1 MSLLHKTKN
10 QQKNNDPI
18 IRLITPMIAGM
29 LACIFCLVSMTWAW
43 FTASVD
49 TPTQTIQSANRSTSV
64 KVYEISQAEDEN
76 RNVTKTLIKPQI
88 SEGISLAEDTQT
100 DANEG
105 TIIAGETA
113 VWELAPEKTYEVVMT
128 GSGTASTGYCK
139 IALSHTTSEK
149 NTPETKLYQTSN
161 FEKEHTV
168 RFTYNT
174 GGFSDAEGVTAT
186 QYMEYVEKTAAP
198 TLAIASYWGKPA
210 EESEPQVALMS
221 LRGSAEEEIMLL
233 ADGDVLGLAPI
244 PCPEAKA
251 ETEVELE
258 GFEIQEGTEISA
270 EEDYKVS
277 LTLKEGY
284 EMPSEVVVN
293 IDGKDYVVSTQS
305 AEASDDAPYYD
316 TQTGVL
322 TVPSALLSDGIKVSV
337 KATATPI
344 PEEEPEEEETK
355 EEVTEETTEEE
366 TTEEKADETTKEITD
381 NTTEDTSKEIT
392 DKTETTD
399 DNETEENNSA
409 DTSSNNNVAI
419 DNPNK
424 KEDDGEEDND
434 EPVKTPAG
442 DGGNDDDD
450 DEADNNSG
458 SSSSGNSSSSGSS
471 SSSGNNKEET
481 EEKADVTLNLS
492 QLTINLE
499 ETQIPTNADLV
510 LTLSAKEDM
519 ELPKQIVIT
528 LDKTIRDENIEDEEI
543 EEDKTEYIINTDG
556 KDNPEG
562 FEFDAETGELT
573 ISSELLENVREITI
587 ADTEE
592 NEADE
597 DDEKATLTFEV
608 KNLTF
613 DFTDDEIATDEDV
626 VITFTAG
633 EGYEL
638 PETIIITIDGVE
650 YIIYT
655 SEEDSDK
662 NPDGITFDIETGTL
676 TISKDLLKDAEAIT
690 IAAEGVKKE
699 DEESNEENPDAD
711 KKDESEDKDNTAKE
725 NEAEGGDATDKKP
738 EGGTDTPDAED
749 KTEPES
755 GTNDSN
761 GANTGTTTPET
772 NPDNTTDDNVKDVIK
787 GEDEDTT
794 ETPEP
799 GTEPTTPTT
808 PGTEDNTDAEQGGE
822 KVETEGNGEGS
833 TENGT
838 EETIPDTEGNVD
850 DETTIPTE
858 PTTPAEPSEAA
869 VSPETPKT
877 ETPGTSE
884 PTTGGNDDGNGETE
898 SADSSS
904 TESSNSGNDST
915 DSGALSESTT
925 STTPSVTPSAPT
937 TSAPASSETSTPS
950 ASTQA
955 SSNTSSTSASSTPSP
970 STNSNTNG
978 ASQSSGATTPS
989 GSKET
994 SSEE

>member
-1 MSLLHKTKN
+1 MSLLHKKEKQN
-10 QQKNNDPI
+10 KNNDQL
-18 IRLITPMIAGM
+18 IRLMTPTIAGI
-29 LACIFCLVSMTWAW
+29 LVCTFCLVSMTWAW
-43 FTASVD
+43 FTASVN
-49 TPTQTIQSANRSTSV
+49 TPTQTIQAATQFTKV
-64 KVYEISQAEDEN
+64 KVYEVVKSENENDAETRTLVKPTEDSKTASEEVSLIEELETDKDISIVTAEEP
-76 RNVTKTLIKPQI
+76 L
-88 SEGISLAEDTQT
+88 
-100 DANEG
+100 
-105 TIIAGETA
+105 
-113 VWELAPEKTYEVVMT
+113 VWELSPEKTYEVVMT

-139 IALSHTTSEK
+139 IALSHTVSG
-149 NTPETKLYQTSN
+149 NDTPETKLYQTSN

-168 RFTYNT
+168 KFTYNT
-174 GGFSDAEGVTAT
+174 GGFSKEEGVTET
-186 QYMEYVEKTAAP
+186 EWKKYVEKTTPP
-198 TLAIASYWGKPA
+198 TLTIASYWGEPL
-210 EESEPQVALMS
+210 EESEVSLMS
-221 LRGSAEEEIMLL
+221 LRGEAKEKFMLL
-233 ADGDVLGLAPI
+233 SDGDVIGLTPI

-293 IDGKDYVVSTQS
+293 IDGKDYVVSTGG

-337 KATATPI
+337 KATATQI
-344 PEEEPEEEETK
+344 PVEEETEEEET
-355 EEVTEETTEEE
+355 EEATEETTEEE
-366 TTEEKADETTKEITD
+366 TPEEKSDETTEET
-381 NTTEDTSKEIT
+381 T

-399 DNETEENNSA
+399 DNETEEDNSA
-409 DTSSNNNVAI
+409 DTSSSNNVAI

-434 EPVKTPAG
+434 EPVKTPTG
-442 DGGNDDDD
+442 DGGNDDED

-458 SSSSGNSSSSGSS
+458 SSSNGNA

-543 EEDKTEYIINTDG
+543 TEDKTEYVINTDG

-562 FEFDAETGELT
+562 FEFDAESGELT
-573 ISSELLENVREITI
+573 ISSELLEGVREITI

-592 NEADE
+592 NEADK
-597 DDEKATLTFEV
+597 DDEKATLNFEV

-613 DFTDDEIATDEDV
+613 DFTDDEIVTDEDV

-638 PETIIITIDGVE
+638 PETIIITIDGEE

-676 TISKDLLKDAEAIT
+676 TISKDLLSDAESIT
-690 IAAEGVKKE
+690 IAAEGVEKE

-711 KKDESEDKDNTAKE
+711 KKDESEDKDKDNTDKE
-725 NEAEGGDATDKKP
+725 NGAESGETADKETEGGTDTPNTDDKTET
-738 EGGTDTPDAED
+738 EGGTDTPDGEN
-749 KTEPES
+749 TEVTP
-755 GTNDSN
+755 
-761 GANTGTTTPET
+761 PET
-772 NPDNTTDDNVKDVIK
+772 NPDNTTEGENNEDNN
-787 GEDEDTT
+787 GENEG
-794 ETPEP
+794 E
-799 GTEPTTPTT
+799 TEPPKSDTEVTTPTT
-808 PGTEDNTDAEQGGE
+808 PGTEDNTNTEQDGE
-822 KVETEGNGEGS
+822 NTETGENNEGS

>member
-1 MSLLHKTKN
+1 MSLLHKTK
-10 QQKNNDPI
+10 QQKRNNDPL
-18 IRLITPMIAGM
+18 IRLMTPMIAGI
-29 LACIFCLVSMTWAW
+29 LACVFCLVSMTWAW
-43 FTASVD
+43 FTASVN
-49 TPTQTIQSANRSTSV
+49 TPTQTIQVASRSTSV
-64 KVYEISQAEDEN
+64 KVYEISQPEGEN
-76 RNVTKTLIKPQI
+76 SDVAKTLVKPKT
-88 SEGISLAEDTQT
+88 SEALSLAEGEEAD
-100 DANEG
+100 DENV
-105 TIIAGETA
+105 IISGEPV
-113 VWELAPEKTYEVVMT
+113 VWELSPEKSYEVVMT
-128 GSGTASTGYCK
+128 GSGTASTGYCEV
-139 IALSHTTSEK
+139 ALSHTASTSDEA
-149 NTPETKLYQTSN
+149 ETKLYTTSA
-161 FEKEHTV
+161 FEKDNEFKFV
-168 RFTYNT
+168 YNT
-174 GGFSDAEGVTAT
+174 GGFSNAEGVTET
-186 QYMEYVEKTAAP
+186 QYKEYVEKTTPP
-198 TLAIASYWGKPA
+198 TIAITSYWGKPA
-210 EESEPQVALMS
+210 EDEEEQVSVMS
-221 LRGSAEEEIMLL
+221 LRDTSNEIMLL
-233 ADGDVLGLAPI
+233 SDGDVLGLAPI

-258 GFEIQEGTEISA
+258 GFEIQEGAEISA

-293 IDGKDYVVSTQS
+293 IDGKDYVVSTENS
-305 AEASDDAPYYD
+305 EASEDAPYYD
-316 TQTGVL
+316 AETGVL

-344 PEEEPEEEETK
+344 PEEEPVEEET
-355 EEVTEETTEEE
+355 EEESAEETT
-366 TTEEKADETTKEITD
+366 TE
-381 NTTEDTSKEIT
+381 
-392 DKTETTD
+392 
-399 DNETEENNSA
+399 NETEEDKTA
-409 DTSSNNNVAI
+409 DTPSDNNVVA
-419 DNPNK
+419 DNPSK
-424 KEDDGEEDND
+424 KEEDGEQGSN
-434 EPVKTPAG
+434 EPEKTPSG

-450 DEADNNSG
+450 DDKADKPSSGG
-458 SSSSGNSSSSGSS
+458 SSTGNSSSTGK
-471 SSSGNNKEET
+471 NEDKT
-481 EEKADVTLNLS
+481 EDEKADVKLNLS

-543 EEDKTEYIINTDG
+543 TEDKTEYIINTDG
-556 KDNPEG
+556 EDNPEG
-562 FEFDAETGELT
+562 FEFDAESGELT

-597 DDEKATLTFEV
+597 DEEKATLTFEV

-690 IAAEGVKKE
+690 IAAEGVEKE

-711 KKDESEDKDNTAKE
+711 KKDESEDKDKDNTDKE
-725 NEAEGGDATDKKP
+725 NGAEGGETTDKETEGGTDTPNTDDKTETEGGTDTP
-738 EGGTDTPDAED
+738 NTDDKTESEGGTDTPNTDDKTETEGGTDTPDGEN
-749 KTEPES
+749 TEVTP
-755 GTNDSN
+755 
-761 GANTGTTTPET
+761 PET
-772 NPDNTTDDNVKDVIK
+772 NPDNTTEGENNEDNN
-787 GEDEDTT
+787 GENEG
-794 ETPEP
+794 E
-799 GTEPTTPTT
+799 TEPPKSDTEVTTPTT
-808 PGTEDNTDAEQGGE
+808 PGTEDNTNTEQDGE
-822 KVETEGNGEGS
+822 NTETGENNEGS

-838 EETIPDTEGNVD
+838 GETTPDTESGND
-850 DETTIPTE
+850 DETITPTE
-858 PTTPAEPSEAA
+858 PTTPAEPSEPATNGK
-869 VSPETPKT
+869 V
-877 ETPGTSE
+877 
-884 PTTGGNDDGNGETE
+884 DGNGETE
-898 SADSSS
+898 SADNSS
-904 TESSNSGNDST
+904 TESSNSGNDS
-915 DSGALSESTT
+915 SESNASSESTT

-978 ASQSSGATTPS
+978 ASQSSGAITSS

>member
-1 MSLLHKTKN
+1 MSLLNKAK
-10 QQKNNDPI
+10 QRKEKSDP
-18 IRLITPMIAGM
+18 LIKLMMQLMAGM
-29 LACIFCLVSMTWAW
+29 LACVFCLVSMTWAW
-43 FTASVD
+43 FSASVD
-49 TPTQTIQSANRSTSV
+49 TQMQTIKSATRSTEV
-64 KVYEISQAEDEN
+64 IVYKLGNTDPKERTPVI
-76 RNVTKTLIKPQI
+76 PQTTQI
-88 SEGISLAEDTQT
+88 ISLAETQT
-100 DANEG
+100 
-105 TIIAGETA
+105 
-113 VWELAPEKTYEVVMT
+113 
-128 GSGTASTGYCK
+128 
-139 IALSHTTSEK
+139 
-149 NTPETKLYQTSN
+149 TPETEATVEVSGKAVSWDLEPEKSYEIVMKGSGDATKGYCEVALTHTKSGETKPTTTTYKTVA
-161 FEKEHTV
+161 FENNHTV
-168 RFTYNT
+168 KLTYKT
-174 GGFSDAEGVTAT
+174 GGFESVEGVTNSQWT
-186 QYMEYVEKTAAP
+186 EYVENTTTP
-198 TLAIASYWGKPA
+198 TLTITSYWGQPA
-210 EESEPQVALMS
+210 EENEPQVALMS
-221 LRGSAEEEIMLL
+221 LRGTAEEEIMLL
-233 ADGDVLGLAPI
+233 DDGAVLGLAPI

-258 GFEIQEGTEISA
+258 GFEIQEGAVISA

-293 IDGKDYVVSTQS
+293 IDGKDYVVSTGG

-337 KATATPI
+337 KATATQI
-344 PEEEPEEEETK
+344 PVEEETEEEET
-355 EEVTEETTEEE
+355 EEATEETTEEE
-366 TTEEKADETTKEITD
+366 TPEEKSDETTEET
-381 NTTEDTSKEIT
+381 T
-392 DKTETTD
+392 DKTETMD

-450 DEADNNSG
+450 KADNNSG
-458 SSSSGNSSSSGSS
+458 VSSNGNASSSD
-471 SSSGNNKEET
+471 NNKEET
-481 EEKADVTLNLS
+481 EDEKADVTLNLS

-543 EEDKTEYIINTDG
+543 TEDKIEYIINTDG

-562 FEFDAETGELT
+562 FEFDAESGELT
-573 ISSELLENVREITI
+573 ISSELLEGVREITI

-592 NEADE
+592 NEADK

-613 DFTDDEIATDEDV
+613 DFTDDEIVTDEDV

-638 PETIIITIDGVE
+638 PETIIITIDGEE

-690 IAAEGVKKE
+690 IAAEGVEKE

-711 KKDESEDKDNTAKE
+711 KKDESEDKDKDNTDKE
-725 NEAEGGDATDKKP
+725 NGAESGETADKETEGGTDTPNTDDKTET
-738 EGGTDTPDAED
+738 EGGTDTPDGEN
-749 KTEPES
+749 TEVTP
-755 GTNDSN
+755 
-761 GANTGTTTPET
+761 PET
-772 NPDNTTDDNVKDVIK
+772 NPDNTTEGENNEDNN
-787 GEDEDTT
+787 GENEG
-794 ETPEP
+794 E
-799 GTEPTTPTT
+799 TEPPKSDTEVTTPTT
-808 PGTEDNTDAEQGGE
+808 PGTEDNTNTEQDGE
-822 KVETEGNGEGS
+822 NTETGENGEGS

-838 EETIPDTEGNVD
+838 EETTPGTESDSD
-850 DETTIPTE
+850 DETTTSTE
-858 PTTPAEPSEAA
+858 PTTP
-869 VSPETPKT
+869 
-877 ETPGTSE
+877 SE
-884 PTTGGNDDGNGETE
+884 PDRK
-898 SADSSS
+898 
-904 TESSNSGNDST
+904 
-915 DSGALSESTT
+915 
-925 STTPSVTPSAPT
+925 SVV
-937 TSAPASSETSTPS
+937 
-950 ASTQA
+950 
-955 SSNTSSTSASSTPSP
+955 
-970 STNSNTNG
+970 
-978 ASQSSGATTPS
+978 
-989 GSKET
+989 
-994 SSEE
+994 

>member
-1 MSLLHKTKN
+1 MSLLHHKEKQN
-10 QQKNNDPI
+10 KNNDPL
-18 IRLITPMIAGM
+18 IRLMTPMIAGI
-29 LACIFCLVSMTWAW
+29 LVCAFCLVSMTWAW

-49 TPTQTIQSANRSTSV
+49 TPTQTIQSATRSTSV
-64 KVYEISQAEDEN
+64 IVYEVVSSTEKISVSPVESKA
-76 RNVTKTLIKPQI
+76 
-88 SEGISLAEDTQT
+88 ISLAEDTQT
-100 DANEG
+100 TDKAASG
-105 TIIAGETA
+105 VTA
-113 VWELAPEKTYEVVMT
+113 DDYTWELEANTSYEVVLT
-128 GSGTASTGYCK
+128 GEGDASKGYCK
-139 IALSHTTSEK
+139 VEVSYTDTNGDPAT
-149 NTPETKLYQTSN
+149 ETYITDI
-161 FEKEHTV
+161 FEKDDTLK
-168 RFTYNT
+168 FTYNT
-174 GGFSDAEGVTAT
+174 GIFESDDDLTAT
-186 QYMEYVEKTAAP
+186 QWKERVGKTKSR
-198 TLAIASYWGKPA
+198 TLTIASYWGEPA
-210 EESEPQVALMS
+210 NETPQVALMS
-221 LRGSAEEEIMLL
+221 LRRTAEEEIMLL
-233 ADGDVLGLAPI
+233 ADGDVIGLAPI

-258 GFEIQEGTEISA
+258 GFEVQESAEISA

-293 IDGKDYVVSTQS
+293 IDGKDYVVSTGG

-316 TQTGVL
+316 AQTGVL

-344 PEEEPEEEETK
+344 PEEEPEEEQTE

-366 TTEEKADETTKEITD
+366 TTEEKSDE
-381 NTTEDTSKEIT
+381 TTEDTSKEPT

-399 DNETEENNSA
+399 DNDTEEDNSA
-409 DTSSNNNVAI
+409 DTSSSNNVVA

-424 KEDDGEEDND
+424 KEENGEEDND
-434 EPVKTPAG
+434 EPVKTPTG
-442 DGGNDDDD
+442 DGGNDDD

-519 ELPKQIVIT
+519 ELPEQIVIT

-562 FEFDAETGELT
+562 FEFDAESGELT
-573 ISSELLENVREITI
+573 ISSELLEGVREITI

-592 NEADE
+592 NEATE

-613 DFTDDEIATDEDV
+613 DFTDDEIVTDEDV

-690 IAAEGVKKE
+690 IAAEGVEKE
-699 DEESNEENPDAD
+699 DEESKEEENPDAD
-711 KKDESEDKDNTAKE
+711 KKDESEDKNNTDKE
-725 NEAEGGDATDKKP
+725 NEAEGGETTDKEP
-738 EGGTDTPDAED
+738 EGGTDTPNTED
-749 KTEPES
+749 KTETEGGTDDSGEGDATKPED
-755 GTNDSN
+755 GTDAP
-761 GANTGTTTPET
+761 GGENTETTTPET
-772 NPDNTTDDNVKDVIK
+772 NPDNTTD
-787 GEDEDTT
+787 GEDDDNNGEDNG
-794 ETPEP
+794 E
-799 GTEPTTPTT
+799 TEPSEPNTEVTTPTT
-808 PGTEDNTDAEQGGE
+808 PDTEDNTNTEQDGE
-822 KVETEGNGEGS
+822 NVETEENGEGS

-838 EETIPDTEGNVD
+838 EETG
-850 DETTIPTE
+850 
-858 PTTPAEPSEAA
+858 
-869 VSPETPKT
+869 
-877 ETPGTSE
+877 
-884 PTTGGNDDGNGETE
+884 

-904 TESSNSGNDST
+904 AESSSNSGNDSSESDT
-915 DSGALSESTT
+915 SSESTS

-937 TSAPASSETSTPS
+937 TSSSAASETSTSS

-955 SSNTSSTSASSTPSP
+955 SGNSSSTSASSTPTS
-970 STNSNTNG
+970 STNSNSNG
-978 ASQSSGATTPS
+978 ASQASGTTTTS

>member
-1 MSLLHKTKN
+1 MSLLHKKE
-10 QQKNNDPI
+10 QQNKNNDPL
-18 IRLITPMIAGM
+18 IRLMTPMIAGI
-29 LACIFCLVSMTWAW
+29 LVCVFCLVSMTWAW
-43 FTASVD
+43 FTASVN
-49 TPTQTIQSANRSTSV
+49 TPPQTMQSANRSTSV
-64 KVYEISQAEDEN
+64 KVYEISQSEDEN
-76 RNVTKTLIKPQI
+76 RNVTKTLIMPQI
-88 SEGISLAEDTQT
+88 SEEISLAEDTQET
-100 DANEG
+100 ADEG

-139 IALSHTTSEK
+139 IALSHTTSGK

-198 TLAIASYWGKPA
+198 TLAIASFWGSPA

-221 LRGSAEEEIMLL
+221 LRGTAEEIILL
-233 ADGDVLGLAPI
+233 ADGDVIGLAPI

-258 GFEIQEGTEISA
+258 GFEVQESAEISA

-293 IDGKDYVVSTQS
+293 IGGKDYVVSTEG

-316 TQTGVL
+316 AQSGIL

-344 PEEEPEEEETK
+344 PEEEPEEEET
-355 EEVTEETTEEE
+355 TEETTEEE
-366 TTEEKADETTKEITD
+366 SE
-381 NTTEDTSKEIT
+381 
-392 DKTETTD
+392 ETTD
-399 DNETEENNSA
+399 DNETEEDNSA
-409 DTSSNNNVAI
+409 DTPSDNNVAI

-424 KEDDGEEDND
+424 KEENGEEDSD
-434 EPVKTPAG
+434 EPVKTPTG

-458 SSSSGNSSSSGSS
+458 SSSSGNA
-471 SSSGNNKEET
+471 SSSGNNREET
-481 EEKADVTLNLS
+481 EDEKADVKLNLS

-519 ELPKQIVIT
+519 ELPEQIVIT
-528 LDKTIRDENIEDEEI
+528 LDKTIRDENIEDEETT
-543 EEDKTEYIINTDG
+543 EDKTEYIINTDG
-556 KDNPEG
+556 KDNPDG
-562 FEFDAETGELT
+562 FEFDAESGELT

-613 DFTDDEIATDEDV
+613 DFTDDEIVTDEDV

-662 NPDGITFDIETGTL
+662 NPEGITFDIETGTL
-676 TISKDLLKDAEAIT
+676 TISKDLLKDADAIT
-690 IAAEGVKKE
+690 IAAEGIEKE
-699 DEESNEENPDAD
+699 DEESKDEEENSDAD
-711 KKDESEDKDNTAKE
+711 EKDESEDKDDTDNE
-725 NEAEGGDATDKKP
+725 NDTEGGETTDKEP
-738 EGGTDTPDAED
+738 EGGTDTPNTED
-749 KTEPES
+749 KTETEG
-755 GTNDSN
+755 GTDAP
-761 GANTGTTTPET
+761 GEENTETTTPET
-772 NPDNTTDDNVKDVIK
+772 NPDNTTEGEDDDNS
-787 GEDEDTT
+787 GEDNGE
-794 ETPEP
+794 
-799 GTEPTTPTT
+799 TEPSEPNTEVTTPTI
-808 PGTEDNTDAEQGGE
+808 PDTEDNTNTEQDGE
-822 KVETEGNGEGS
+822 NVETEENGEGS
-833 TENGT
+833 TESGT
-838 EETIPDTEGNVD
+838 EETTPDTESGGD
-850 DETTIPTE
+850 DETTTPTE
-858 PTTPAEPSEAA
+858 PTTPAEPSEPA
-869 VSPETPKT
+869 VSPETPN
-877 ETPGTSE
+877 TSE
-884 PTTGGNDDGNGETE
+884 STSGGNDGDGETGNADNASSE
-898 SADSSS
+898 S
-904 TESSNSGNDST
+904 SSNSGNDSSKSDT
-915 DSGALSESTT
+915 SSESST
-925 STTPSVTPSAPT
+925 STTPSVTPTAPT
-937 TSAPASSETSTPS
+937 TSAPAASETTTPS

-955 SSNTSSTSASSTPSP
+955 SGNSSSTPDSSAP
-970 STNSNTNG
+970 AQSTNSNSNG
-978 ASQSSGATTPS
+978 ASQASGTTTPS

>member
-1 MSLLHKTKN
+1 MSLLHNTK
-10 QQKNNDPI
+10 QQKRNNDPL
-18 IRLITPMIAGM
+18 IRLMTPMIAGI

-43 FTASVD
+43 FTASVN
-49 TPTQTIQSANRSTSV
+49 TPPQTIQVASRSTSV
-64 KVYEISQAEDEN
+64 KVFEVSQPEGEN
-76 RNVTKTLIKPQI
+76 SEVSRTLVKPQI
-88 SEGISLAEDTQT
+88 SEEISLNKETAATADEDT
-100 DANEG
+100 
-105 TIIAGETA
+105 TIVGETA

-128 GSGTASTGYCK
+128 GSGTASTGYCEVE
-139 IALSHTTSEK
+139 LSHTASGSDTV
-149 NTPETKLYQTSN
+149 ETKLYKTSA
-161 FEKEHTV
+161 FEKDDTV
-168 RFTYNT
+168 KFTYNT
-174 GGFSDAEGVTAT
+174 GGFSNPEGVTET
-186 QYMEYVEKTAAP
+186 EWKEYVEKSTPP

-210 EESEPQVALMS
+210 EEAEEQVSVMS
-221 LRGSAEEEIMLL
+221 LRDTSNAIMLL
-233 ADGDVLGLAPI
+233 SDGDVLGLAPI

-258 GFEIQEGTEISA
+258 GFEIQEGAEISA

-293 IDGKDYVVSTQS
+293 IDGKDYVVSTQGD
-305 AEASDDAPYYD
+305 EARDDAPYYD
-316 TQTGVL
+316 AQTGVL

-344 PEEEPEEEETK
+344 PEEEPVEEET
-355 EEVTEETTEEE
+355 EEESTEETTAE
-366 TTEEKADETTKEITD
+366 
-381 NTTEDTSKEIT
+381 
-392 DKTETTD
+392 
-399 DNETEENNSA
+399 NETEEDKTA
-409 DTSSNNNVAI
+409 DTPSDNNVVA
-419 DNPNK
+419 DNPVK
-424 KEDDGEEDND
+424 KEEDSEQGAD
-434 EPVKTPAG
+434 EPAKTPAG

-450 DEADNNSG
+450 DDKTEKPSSG
-458 SSSSGNSSSSGSS
+458 GASSGNSSSAGK
-471 SSSGNNKEET
+471 NEDKIED
-481 EEKADVTLNLS
+481 EKADVKLNLS

-519 ELPKQIVIT
+519 ELPEQIVIT
-528 LDKTIRDENIEDEEI
+528 LDKTIRDEDIDEEDI
-543 EEDKTEYIINTDG
+543 VEDKTEYVINTDG

-573 ISSELLENVREITI
+573 ISSELLEGVREIAI
-587 ADTEE
+587 ADIEQ

-597 DDEKATLTFEV
+597 DEEKATLTFEV

-613 DFTDDEIATDEDV
+613 DFTDDEIVTDEDV

-638 PETIIITIDGVE
+638 PETIIITIDGEE

-662 NPDGITFDIETGTL
+662 NPEGITFDTETGTL
-676 TISKDLLKDAEAIT
+676 TISKDLLEDAEAIT

-699 DEESNEENPDAD
+699 DEESEDKEETSDTD

-725 NEAEGGDATDKKP
+725 NEAEGGDTADKKP
-738 EGGTDTPDAED
+738 ESGTDTPDAED
-749 KTEPES
+749 KTEPEG
-755 GTNDSN
+755 GTDDSN

-772 NPDNTTDDNVKDVIK
+772 NPDNTTDDNGKDVIK

-808 PGTEDNTDAEQGGE
+808 PGTEDNADTEQGGE
-822 KVETEGNGEGS
+822 KVETEGNSAGS
-833 TENGT
+833 NENGT
-838 EETIPDTEGNVD
+838 EETIPDTEGSD
-850 DETTIPTE
+850 DEETTIPTE
-858 PTTPAEPSEAA
+858 PTTPAEPSEPA
-869 VSPETPKT
+869 VSPETPKP
-877 ETPGTSE
+877 ETPSTSE
-884 PTTGGNDDGNGETE
+884 PTTGGNDDDNGETE

-904 TESSNSGNDST
+904 TESSSNSGNDSPES
-915 DSGALSESTT
+915 DASSESTT
-925 STTPSVTPSAPT
+925 STSPSVTPSAPT
-937 TSAPASSETSTPS
+937 TPAPATNETNTSS

-955 SSNTSSTSASSTPSP
+955 SSNSSNAPASSAPAPNADS
-970 STNSNTNG
+970 NSNG
-978 ASQSSGATTPS
+978 ASQASGTTAPS

>member
-1 MSLLHKTKN
+1 MSLLHKMKN
-10 QQKNNDPI
+10 HKKNNDPF
-18 IRLITPMIAGM
+18 IRLMTPMIAGM

-64 KVYEISQAEDEN
+64 KVYEISQNEDEN

-88 SEGISLAEDTQT
+88 SEEISLAEDTQT
-100 DANEG
+100 DADEG

-128 GSGTASTGYCK
+128 GIGTASTGYCK
-139 IALSHTTSEK
+139 VALSHTLSGSD
-149 NTPETKLYQTSN
+149 TPETSLYTTSAFDKDN
-161 FEKEHTV
+161 TV

-174 GGFSDAEGVTAT
+174 GGFSNEEGVTAT
-186 QYMEYVEKTAAP
+186 QYMEYVENTAAP

-221 LRGSAEEEIMLL
+221 LRGTAKEEIMLL
-233 ADGDVLGLAPI
+233 SDGDVLGLAPI

-258 GFEIQEGTEISA
+258 GFETEEGSEISA

-293 IDGKDYVVSTQS
+293 IDGKDYVVSTEG
-305 AEASDDAPYYD
+305 AEASDDAPYYNAGS
-316 TQTGVL
+316 GVL

-337 KATATPI
+337 KATATQV
-344 PEEEPEEEETK
+344 PEEESAEEET
-355 EEVTEETTEEE
+355 EEEPTEETT
-366 TTEEKADETTKEITD
+366 T
-381 NTTEDTSKEIT
+381 
-392 DKTETTD
+392 
-399 DNETEENNSA
+399 DNETEEDKTSDTPSDNNI
-409 DTSSNNNVAI
+409 AI
-419 DNPNK
+419 DNPAK
-424 KEDDGEEDND
+424 KEEDGEQDSD
-434 EPVKTPAG
+434 EPVKAPVVG
-442 DGGNDDDD
+442 GGNDDDD
-450 DEADNNSG
+450 DDKTGHNSG
-458 SSSSGNSSSSGSS
+458 SSSNGNN
-471 SSSGNNKEET
+471 SSSGNNEEET
-481 EEKADVTLNLS
+481 EDEKADVTLNLS

-519 ELPKQIVIT
+519 ELPERIVIT
-528 LDKTIRDENIEDEEI
+528 LDKTIRDEDVENEENEEI
-543 EEDKTEYIINTDG
+543 IEDKTEYIINTDG

-573 ISSELLENVREITI
+573 ISSGLLEGVREITI

-597 DDEKATLTFEV
+597 DEEKATLTFEV

-613 DFTDDEIATDEDV
+613 DFTDDEIVTDEDV

-676 TISKDLLKDAEAIT
+676 TISKELLSNAEAIT
-690 IAAEGVKKE
+690 IAAEGVEKE

-711 KKDESEDKDNTAKE
+711 KKDESEDKDNTGKE
-725 NEAEGGDATDKKP
+725 NEAEGGDTVDKKP
-738 EGGTDTPDAED
+738 ESGTD
-749 KTEPES
+749 
-755 GTNDSN
+755 
-761 GANTGTTTPET
+761 TPET
-772 NPDNTTDDNVKDVIK
+772 NPDNTTDGEGNDVSK
-787 GEDEDTT
+787 GEDEKES
-794 ETPEP
+794 ETPKADAEA
-799 GTEPTTPTT
+799 TTPTT
-808 PGTEDNTDAEQGGE
+808 PDADNNTNTEQGGE
-822 KVETEGNGEGS
+822 NADTGENDEGS

-838 EETIPDTEGNVD
+838 GETTPGTESGND
-850 DETTIPTE
+850 DETTTSTE
-858 PTTPAEPSEAA
+858 PTTPAEPSEPA
-869 VSPETPKT
+869 VSPETPS
-877 ETPGTSE
+877 TSE
-884 PTTGGNDDGNGETE
+884 PATGGNDDDNGETG

-904 TESSNSGNDST
+904 TESNSNSGNDSSESDT
-915 DSGALSESTT
+915 SSESTT
-925 STTPSVTPSAPT
+925 STSPSVTPTAPT
-937 TSAPASSETSTPS
+937 TSAHTGSEINTSSSSTQTSGSTSTPP
-950 ASTQA
+950 
-955 SSNTSSTSASSTPSP
+955 ASSTPAP
-970 STNSNTNG
+970 SVDSNSNG
-978 ASQSSGATTPS
+978 VGQASGTTTPS
-989 GSKET
+989 GIKET

>member
-1 MSLLHKTKN
+1 MSLLHKTK
-10 QQKNNDPI
+10 QQKRNNDPL
-18 IRLITPMIAGM
+18 IRLMTPMIAGI
-29 LACIFCLVSMTWAW
+29 LACVFCLVSMTWAW
-43 FTASVD
+43 FTASVN
-49 TPTQTIQSANRSTSV
+49 TPTQTIQVASRSTSV
-64 KVYEISQAEDEN
+64 KVYEISQPEEKDGD
-76 RNVTKTLIKPQI
+76 VSKTLVKPKT
-88 SEGISLAEDTQT
+88 SEALSLAEGAET
-100 DANEG
+100 DDENV
-105 TIIAGETA
+105 IISGEPV
-113 VWELAPEKTYEVVMT
+113 VWELSPEKSYEVIMT
-128 GSGTASTGYCK
+128 GSGTASTGYCEV
-139 IALSHTTSEK
+139 ALSHTASTSDEA
-149 NTPETKLYQTSN
+149 ETKLYTTSA
-161 FEKEHTV
+161 FEKDNEFKFV
-168 RFTYNT
+168 YNT
-174 GGFSDAEGVTAT
+174 GGFSNAEGVTET
-186 QYMEYVEKTAAP
+186 QYKEYVEKTTPP
-198 TLAIASYWGKPA
+198 TIAITSYWGKPA
-210 EESEPQVALMS
+210 EDEEEQVSVMS
-221 LRGSAEEEIMLL
+221 LRDTSNEIMLL
-233 ADGDVLGLAPI
+233 SDGDVLGLAPI

-258 GFEIQEGTEISA
+258 GFEIQEGAEISA

-293 IDGKDYVVSTQS
+293 IDGKDYVVSTENS
-305 AEASDDAPYYD
+305 EASEDAPYYD
-316 TQTGVL
+316 AETGVL

-344 PEEEPEEEETK
+344 PEEEPAEEET
-355 EEVTEETTEEE
+355 EEEPTEETT
-366 TTEEKADETTKEITD
+366 DE
-381 NTTEDTSKEIT
+381 
-392 DKTETTD
+392 
-399 DNETEENNSA
+399 NETEEDKTA
-409 DTSSNNNVAI
+409 DTPSDNNVVA
-419 DNPNK
+419 DNPSK
-424 KEDDGEEDND
+424 KEEDGEQGSN
-434 EPVKTPAG
+434 EPEKTPSG

-450 DEADNNSG
+450 NKADRPSSG
-458 SSSSGNSSSSGSS
+458 GSSTGTSSSSGKNED
-471 SSSGNNKEET
+471 KT
-481 EEKADVTLNLS
+481 EDEKADVKLNLS

-519 ELPKQIVIT
+519 ELPERIVIT
-528 LDKTIRDENIEDEEI
+528 LDKTIRDEDVENEENEEI
-543 EEDKTEYIINTDG
+543 IEDKTEYIINTDG
-556 KDNPEG
+556 EDNPEG

-573 ISSELLENVREITI
+573 ISSELLEGVREIAI
-587 ADTEE
+587 ADIEQ

-597 DDEKATLTFEV
+597 DEEKATLTFEV

-613 DFTDDEIATDEDV
+613 DFTDDEIVTDEDV

-638 PETIIITIDGVE
+638 PETIIITIDGEE

-662 NPDGITFDIETGTL
+662 NPEGITFDTETGTL
-676 TISKDLLKDAEAIT
+676 TISKELLEDAEAIT

-699 DEESNEENPDAD
+699 DEESEDKEENTDTD
-711 KKDESEDKDNTAKE
+711 KKDESEDKDNTGKE
-725 NEAEGGDATDKKP
+725 NESESGDATDKKP

-772 NPDNTTDDNVKDVIK
+772 NPDNTTDDNGKDVIK

-808 PGTEDNTDAEQGGE
+808 PGTEDNADTEQGGE
-822 KVETEGNGEGS
+822 KVETEGNGAGS
-833 TENGT
+833 NENGT
-838 EETIPDTEGNVD
+838 EETIPDTEGSD
-850 DETTIPTE
+850 DEETTIPTE
-858 PTTPAEPSEAA
+858 PTTPAEPSEPA

-877 ETPGTSE
+877 ETPSTSE
-884 PTTGGNDDGNGETE
+884 PTTGGNDDDNGETE

-904 TESSNSGNDST
+904 TESSSNSGNDSPES
-915 DSGALSESTT
+915 DASSESTT
-925 STTPSVTPSAPT
+925 STTPSVTPPAPT
-937 TSAPASSETSTPS
+937 TPAPATNETNTSS

-955 SSNTSSTSASSTPSP
+955 SSNSSNAPASSAPAPNADS
-970 STNSNTNG
+970 NSNG
-978 ASQSSGATTPS
+978 ASQASGTTAPS